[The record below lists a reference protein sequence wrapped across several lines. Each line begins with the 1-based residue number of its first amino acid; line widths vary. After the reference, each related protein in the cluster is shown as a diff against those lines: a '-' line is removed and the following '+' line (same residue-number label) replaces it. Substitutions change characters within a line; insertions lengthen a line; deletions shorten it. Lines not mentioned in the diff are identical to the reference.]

1 MFFGKYV
8 PLPKIPFSGTKD
20 KEENMKT
27 YEIELDEYGE
37 NFDWLYDEI
46 KETTVRIEAED
57 TRHADELLHEKY
69 QIVQDD
75 YDYIKEVM

>member
-1 MFFGKYV
+1 
-8 PLPKIPFSGTKD
+8 
-20 KEENMKT
+20 MKT

-69 QIVQDD
+69 QIVQYD